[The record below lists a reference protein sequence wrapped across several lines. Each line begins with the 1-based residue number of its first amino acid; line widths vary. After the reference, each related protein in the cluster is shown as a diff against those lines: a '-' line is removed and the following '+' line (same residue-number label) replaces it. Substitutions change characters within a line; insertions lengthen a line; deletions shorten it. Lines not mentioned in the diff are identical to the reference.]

1 MRMNAN
7 MITRTTSEVRRFCS
21 DDGKGFTKKGC
32 CADGPDMAGGV
43 VTVTP
48 ILVEGYPPRFGFAPE
63 IDPST
68 R

>member
-1 MRMNAN
+1 MKAN

-21 DDGKGFTKKGC
+21 VDGKGFTKKGSG
-32 CADGPDMAGGV
+32 ADRPDMAGGV

-48 ILVEGYPPRFGFAPE
+48 ILVEGYLPRFGLPLD
-63 IDPST
+63 IDPPT